1 MPTLRR
7 SLSPAVCLFGLAIL
21 CLAGC
26 AGAPAERRALLVE
39 LPPATNAAVPKPDP
53 GSDEAKAK
61 VSFETVSKI
70 LGRSGVYKTA
80 GVYVITVPRDDLAL
94 AIDGMEVPTAA
105 GIESVFSFYYCP
117 CGKTNV
123 VGQFC
128 VLDYESNDVIDALRA
143 ARIEIVSVA
152 PMLLHTRNAPIAIRF
167 FAESKP
173 EPLATAI
180 REALRWTGKERM
192 APATK

>member
-1 MPTLRR
+1 MKCLPRT
-7 SLSPAVCLFGLAIL
+7 AVLVIAGLL
-21 CLAGC
+21 LAGC
-26 AGAPAERRALLVE
+26 SRPAMVAPVQLVE
-39 LPPATNAAVPKPDP
+39 TQADTPAVDP
-53 GSDEAKAK
+53 NSDEAKARA
-61 VSFETVSKI
+61 SFETVAKH
-70 LGRSGVYKTA
+70 LERQGVYKTPD
-80 GVYVITVPRDDLAL
+80 VYVITIPRNDLML
-94 AIDGMEVPTAA
+94 AIDGMAVPPAA
-105 GIESVFSFYYCP
+105 GIESVFNFYYCP

-128 VLDYESNDVIDALRA
+128 VLDYEANDVIDALRA

-173 EPLATAI
+173 EPLGKAI

-192 APATK
+192 AGRIPMKNAE